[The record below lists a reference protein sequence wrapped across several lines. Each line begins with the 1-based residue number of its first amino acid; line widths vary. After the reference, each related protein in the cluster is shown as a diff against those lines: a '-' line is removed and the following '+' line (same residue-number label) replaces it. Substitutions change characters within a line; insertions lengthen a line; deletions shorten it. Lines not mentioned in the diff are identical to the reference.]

1 MRMSRSFTALTA
13 VTLGAWLV
21 ASTAVQ
27 AGTQRPA
34 AQQGSTTQQASTGQA
49 AAAEPAPFARVYL
62 AIRGCTSCSHCRT
75 TIRQMVNTKSAGGEA
90 RMSADQVE
98 VRYPKP
104 RPVPLQGVIKSL
116 AENRLHDLSLVDV
129 LFEGRGTIVSG
140 PNGTAT
146 FRLVETGQ
154 AFPLTIDRAVRRP
167 ADGTAV
173 RLTAVVDGWRSKS
186 KDSISLAARTIE
198 AVN

>member
-1 MRMSRSFTALTA
+1 MKESIMRPAFANAALLAALVCSFSIPAA
-13 VTLGAWLV
+13 EAGPPRPA
-21 ASTAVQ
+21 Q
-27 AGTQRPA
+27 AGGPVATA
-34 AQQGSTTQQASTGQA
+34 T
-49 AAAEPAPFARVYL
+49 EPAPFARVYL

-90 RMSADQVE
+90 RLSADQVE

-104 RPVPLQGVIKSL
+104 TPVPLRDVIHAL

-129 LFEGRGTIVSG
+129 LFEGRGTIAPG

-146 FRLVETGQ
+146 FRLAETGQ
-154 AFPLTIDRAVRRP
+154 AFPVTIDRAVRRP

-173 RLTAVVDGWRSKS
+173 RLTAVVDGWRSKDKS
-186 KDSISLAARTIE
+186 SISLNARTID

>member
-1 MRMSRSFTALTA
+1 MKESIMRSPFANAALLAALVSCFSITAA
-13 VTLGAWLV
+13 GAGPPR
-21 ASTAVQ
+21 AAQ
-27 AGTQRPA
+27 AGGPA
-34 AQQGSTTQQASTGQA
+34 AT
-49 AAAEPAPFARVYL
+49 AAEPAPFARVYL

-90 RMSADQVE
+90 RLSADQVE

-104 RPVPLQGVIKSL
+104 SPVPLKDVIHAL

-129 LFEGRGTIVSG
+129 LFEGRGTIAPG

-146 FRLVETGQ
+146 FRLAETGQ
-154 AFPLTIDRAVRRP
+154 AFPVTVDRAVRRP

-173 RLTAVVDGWRSKS
+173 RLTAVVDGWRSKDKS
-186 KDSISLAARTIE
+186 GISLHARTIDT
-198 AVN
+198 VN